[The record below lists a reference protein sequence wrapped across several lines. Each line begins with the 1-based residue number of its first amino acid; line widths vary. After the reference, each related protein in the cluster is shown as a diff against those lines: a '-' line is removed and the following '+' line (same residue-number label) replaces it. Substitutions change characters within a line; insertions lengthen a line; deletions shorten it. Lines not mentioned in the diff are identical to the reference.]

1 VPRKYSAVP
10 PPPLGQP
17 GEDLAVVHERQ
28 RGLRRRARLI
38 GQDGPEGLRGGAPV
52 PGEQVNA
59 ALFETALCLAGRRR
73 QSGPQVGERL
83 QGGLGVRGVEVDAR
97 LGLPRF
103 DGTGASRRREAAR
116 GLDDLGGDGHVAR
129 HERADVLHLLELAH
143 VGVETLRFG
152 EPAERL
158 GRGGEPGEAAQHERF
173 LLGRGIV
180 GGQGPQRRGT
190 AHRRQEPRRRGEQD
204 VEVAPRARPEHEAGR
219 MRLRQHTH
227 AAIRGELHGARH
239 RLRRIVAEQAVD
251 GHREDGT
258 VGVRVGSARH
268 AVVERR
274 EVERR
279 PIRAEGREAFG
290 RRPRRHD
297 AGLPVGRLANGV
309 PDLHQH
315 DLCGFAGQKARRREE
330 RAIGGD
336 RRVREALARQDL
348 LGDRIV
354 AVLLSS
360 TLERSRRAMR

>member
-1 VPRKYSAVP
+1 
-10 PPPLGQP
+10 
-17 GEDLAVVHERQ
+17 
-28 RGLRRRARLI
+28 
-38 GQDGPEGLRGGAPV
+38 
-52 PGEQVNA
+52 
-59 ALFETALCLAGRRR
+59 
-73 QSGPQVGERL
+73 
-83 QGGLGVRGVEVDAR
+83 
-97 LGLPRF
+97 
-103 DGTGASRRREAAR
+103 
-116 GLDDLGGDGHVAR
+116 
-129 HERADVLHLLELAH
+129 
-143 VGVETLRFG
+143 
-152 EPAERL
+152 
-158 GRGGEPGEAAQHERF
+158 
-173 LLGRGIV
+173 
-180 GGQGPQRRGT
+180 
-190 AHRRQEPRRRGEQD
+190 
-204 VEVAPRARPEHEAGR
+204 

-354 AVLLSS
+354 AVLFVFDLGEIEAGDAIAALGPLREIDETPVRGERREELAEPPPGELHGVFVVPAPEIQIAFHIVAHGHEDDLFAVGRPRRHGVHRGVGADLNRLARRQIAQEQIVAVLGVAAVDEHAPRGAQAAVDLLLTERGQVGGRDGSVRRRHGAERRPDLVGARVAAALRSPATGARQPGGRQADRGAPEEGRVVSRAHRS
-360 TLERSRRAMR
+360 TRPLARPDGGPRRVWDRASR